1 MVRPALEFVVQEL
14 EALKQEGLFVNIR
27 TLESPQG
34 AWIVSTGGKCSTCA
48 PTTTSA
54 FAMTLC

>member
-34 AWIVSTGGKCSTCA
+34 GVDCCRRAE
-48 PTTTSA
+48 SA
-54 FAMTLC
+54 QLVLQQLPRLLQ